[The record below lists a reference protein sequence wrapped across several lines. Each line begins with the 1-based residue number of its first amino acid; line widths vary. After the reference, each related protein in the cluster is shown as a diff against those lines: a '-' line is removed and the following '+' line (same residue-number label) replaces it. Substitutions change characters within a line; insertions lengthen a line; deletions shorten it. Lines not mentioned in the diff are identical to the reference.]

1 MCVRIGKAIEANSFD
16 TEGVRQAVMN
26 LGRDSFSERL
36 PDLEHA
42 RTLIDR
48 SFKDGP
54 DEKFISID
62 NQSVMTRGEI
72 VRFLHGPENLELRKG
87 LCTQIESWLN
97 GMFTLFHEIDGTLKA
112 WTSFIRI
119 SETHLWDQGGFTVE
133 VNDYLNP
140 KWILW
145 VAYLGKCRVVVQ
157 KGILLVQLPGTE
169 KLDEYPNINGLSTDR
184 NGLISLNFKS
194 LAQINGHYDELEHGY
209 KEHTLGRLL
218 PGLKLQD

>member
-1 MCVRIGKAIEANSFD
+1 
-16 TEGVRQAVMN
+16 
-26 LGRDSFSERL
+26 
-36 PDLEHA
+36 
-42 RTLIDR
+42 
-48 SFKDGP
+48 
-54 DEKFISID
+54 
-62 NQSVMTRGEI
+62 MTRGEI

-87 LCTQIESWLN
+87 LCTQTESWLN
-97 GMFTLFHEIDGTLKA
+97 GMFTLFHEIDGPLKA
-112 WTSFIRI
+112 WTSFVRI

-169 KLDEYPNINGLSTDR
+169 NLDEYPNINGLSTDR

-194 LAQINGHYDELEHGY
+194 LAQINGHYDELEQGY

-218 PGLKLQD
+218 PGLNYRTEIEFEIIGTDGEFEKVSEVSGVDGEGFLVLK